1 MMFLSKAYQFAQGYS
16 TFALTLHTYMQHMT
30 KEQIQELIEQE
41 IQALRNIP
49 MDGSLQ
55 KAVELIHKSVH
66 EGDGTVIVSGVGKAG
81 EVGTKIANTLC
92 STGTPAYFLKPLE
105 AQHGDLGLVKKQ
117 DVLILMSNSGYTR
130 EILELIEQVKLLHG
144 NMSII
149 TITRNPDAPLAAAG
163 DVNLLT
169 GETIEICPLGLTPT
183 TSTTV
188 MTVIGDLL
196 IVALMNRIGF
206 TKEQY
211 GLRHHSGYLGQ
222 KARG

>member
-1 MMFLSKAYQFAQGYS
+1 
-16 TFALTLHTYMQHMT
+16 MT
-30 KEQIQELIEQE
+30 QEHLQELLEKE
-41 IQALRNIP
+41 IAAIRNIP

-55 KAVELIHKSVH
+55 RAVDLIHKAVH
-66 EGDGTVIVSGVGKAG
+66 EGDGTLIVSGVGKAG
-81 EVGTKIANTLC
+81 EVGTKIANTMC

-117 DVLILMSNSGYTR
+117 DVLLLISNSGKTR
-130 EILELIEQVKLLHG
+130 EILELIEQVTNLHG
-144 NMSII
+144 HMEII
-149 TITRNPDAPLAAAG
+149 TITRNPDSPLADAG
-163 DVNLLT
+163 HVNLLT
-169 GETIEICPLGLTPT
+169 GPTEEICPLGLTPT
-183 TSTTV
+183 VSTTV

-196 IVALMNRIGF
+196 VVALMERIGF

>member
-1 MMFLSKAYQFAQGYS
+1 MEQ
-16 TFALTLHTYMQHMT
+16 
-30 KEQIQELIEQE
+30 KELQDLIERE
-41 IQALRNIP
+41 VAALKAIP

-55 KAVELIHKSVH
+55 LAIDLIHRSVH

-105 AQHGDLGLVKKQ
+105 AQHGDLGLVKRQ
-117 DVLILMSNSGYTR
+117 DVLLLISNSGQTR
-130 EILELIEQVKLLHG
+130 EILELIEQVKSLHG
-144 NMSII
+144 DMDII
-149 TITRNPDAPLAAAG
+149 ALTRNAESTLAQAA
-163 DVNLLT
+163 DVTLLT
-169 GETIEICPLGLTPT
+169 GATEEICPLGLTPT
-183 TSTTV
+183 VSTTV

-196 IVALMNRIGF
+196 VVALMKRIGF

-211 GLRHHSGYLGQ
+211 GLRHHSGYLGK

>member
-1 MMFLSKAYQFAQGYS
+1 MEEDVI
-16 TFALTLHTYMQHMT
+16 LTEEH
-30 KEQIQELIEQE
+30 
-41 IQALRNIP
+41 IQALLEKEIEALRSIP

-55 KAVELIHKSVH
+55 AAVALIHRSVH

-117 DVLILMSNSGYTR
+117 DVLLLISNSGKTR
-130 EILELIEQVKLLHG
+130 EIIELIEQVQNLHG
-144 NMSII
+144 DMDII
-149 TITRNPDAPLAAAG
+149 TITRNPDSPLAEAG
-163 DVNLLT
+163 DVNLFT
-169 GETIEICPLGLTPT
+169 GPTQEICPLGLTPT

-196 IVALMNRIGF
+196 VVALMQRIGF
-206 TKEQY
+206 TKDQY

-222 KARG
+222 KARS

>member
-1 MMFLSKAYQFAQGYS
+1 
-16 TFALTLHTYMQHMT
+16 MT
-30 KEQIQELIEQE
+30 ESDIQELIEQE
-41 IQALRNIP
+41 VAALRAIP

-55 KAVELIHKSVH
+55 EAVSLIHNSVH

-117 DVLILMSNSGYTR
+117 DVLILISNSGHTR
-130 EILELIEQVKLLHG
+130 EIIELMEQVKHLHG
-144 NMSII
+144 AMKII
-149 TITRNPDAPLAAAG
+149 AITRNTDSALAKES
-163 DVNLLT
+163 DVVLLT
-169 GETIEICPLGLTPT
+169 GETKEICPLGLTPT

-196 IVALMNRIGF
+196 VVALMTRIGF
-206 TKEQY
+206 SKEQY
-211 GLRHHSGYLGQ
+211 GLRHHSGYLGK
-222 KARG
+222 KARSHN

>member
-1 MMFLSKAYQFAQGYS
+1 MTETELQ
-16 TFALTLHTYMQHMT
+16 AL
-30 KEQIQELIEQE
+30 IAQE
-41 IQALRNIP
+41 IEALRGIP

-55 KAVELIHKSVH
+55 EAVSLIHKAVH
-66 EGDGTVIVSGVGKAG
+66 DGDGTVIVSGVGKAG

-117 DVLILMSNSGYTR
+117 DVLILISNSGHTR
-130 EILELIEQVKLLHG
+130 EIIELMEQVKHLHG
-144 NMSII
+144 PMKII
-149 TITRNPDAPLAAAG
+149 AITRNADSKLAIES
-163 DVNLLT
+163 DVVLLT
-169 GETIEICPLGLTPT
+169 GETVEICPLGLTPT

-196 IVALMNRIGF
+196 VVALMNRIGF

-211 GLRHHSGYLGQ
+211 GLRHHSGYLGKQ
-222 KARG
+222 ARGN

>member
-1 MMFLSKAYQFAQGYS
+1 MKEMTEAHIKA
-16 TFALTLHTYMQHMT
+16 
-30 KEQIQELIEQE
+30 LIEKE

-55 KAVELIHKSVH
+55 KAVNLIHRSVH

-117 DVLILMSNSGYTR
+117 DVLLLMSNSGNTR
-130 EILELIEQVKLLHG
+130 EIIELIEQVKLLHG
-144 NMSII
+144 DMDII
-149 TITRNPDAPLAAAG
+149 TITRNPNSPLAEAG
-163 DVNLLT
+163 DVNLYT
-169 GETIEICPLGLTPT
+169 GETEEICPLGLTPT

-196 IVALMNRIGF
+196 VVALMERIGF

-211 GLRHHSGYLGQ
+211 GLRHHSGYLGK
-222 KARG
+222 KARH

>member
-1 MMFLSKAYQFAQGYS
+1 
-16 TFALTLHTYMQHMT
+16 MT
-30 KEQIQELIEQE
+30 EAEIQALIEKE
-41 IQALRNIP
+41 IQALRDIP

-55 KAVELIHKSVH
+55 EAVALIHRSVH

-92 STGTPAYFLKPLE
+92 STGTPSYFLKPLE
-105 AQHGDLGLVKKQ
+105 AQHGDLGLVRKQ
-117 DVLILMSNSGYTR
+117 DILLLLSNSGYTR
-130 EILELIEQVKLLHG
+130 EIIELVDQVKNLHG
-144 NMSII
+144 DMRII
-149 TITRNPDAPLAAAG
+149 TITRNPDSALAKVG
-163 DVNLLT
+163 DVNLFT
-169 GETIEICPLGLTPT
+169 GQTEEICPLGLTPT

-196 IVALMNRIGF
+196 VVALMKRIGF

-222 KARG
+222 

>member
-1 MMFLSKAYQFAQGYS
+1 
-16 TFALTLHTYMQHMT
+16 MT
-30 KEQIQELIEQE
+30 QEEIQELIEKE
-41 IQALRNIP
+41 IQAIRNIP

-55 KAVELIHKSVH
+55 QAVNLIHKAVH

-81 EVGTKIANTLC
+81 EVGTEIANTLC

-117 DVLILMSNSGYTR
+117 DVLLLISNSGNTR
-130 EILELIEQVKLLHG
+130 EIIELIDQVKLLHG
-144 NMSII
+144 DLKII
-149 TITRNPDAPLAAAG
+149 TITRNPASPLAAAG

-169 GETIEICPLGLTPT
+169 GDTEEICPLGLTPT

-196 IVALMNRIGF
+196 VVALMKRIGF
-206 TKEQY
+206 SKEQY
-211 GLRHHSGYLGQ
+211 GLRHHSGYLGK
-222 KARG
+222 KARK

>member
-1 MMFLSKAYQFAQGYS
+1 
-16 TFALTLHTYMQHMT
+16 
-30 KEQIQELIEQE
+30 
-41 IQALRNIP
+41 

-55 KAVELIHKSVH
+55 EAVALIHRSVH

-105 AQHGDLGLVKKQ
+105 AQHGDLGLVRKQ
-117 DVLILMSNSGYTR
+117 DVLLLISNSGYTR
-130 EILELIEQVKLLHG
+130 EIIELVDQVKNLHG
-144 NMSII
+144 DMKII
-149 TITRNPDAPLAAAG
+149 TITRNPDSALADMG
-163 DVNLLT
+163 DVNLFT
-169 GETIEICPLGLTPT
+169 GQTEEICPLGLTPT

-188 MTVIGDLL
+188 MTVIGDILV
-196 IVALMNRIGF
+196 VALMKRIGF

>member
-1 MMFLSKAYQFAQGYS
+1 MSEEELKA
-16 TFALTLHTYMQHMT
+16 
-30 KEQIQELIEQE
+30 LIEKE
-41 IQALRNIP
+41 VEAIRNIP
-49 MDGSLQ
+49 MDGELQ
-55 KAVELIHKSVH
+55 NAVNLIHRSVH

-81 EVGTKIANTLC
+81 EIGTKIANTLC

-117 DVLILMSNSGYTR
+117 DVLLLISNSGKTR
-130 EILELIEQVKLLHG
+130 EILELIEQVTNLHG
-144 NMSII
+144 DMDII
-149 TITRNPDAPLAAAG
+149 TITRNPNSPLADAG
-163 DVNLLT
+163 DVNLYT
-169 GETIEICPLGLTPT
+169 GATEEICPLGLTPT

-188 MTVIGDLL
+188 MTVLGDLL
-196 IVALMNRIGF
+196 VVALMKRIGF

>member
-1 MMFLSKAYQFAQGYS
+1 
-16 TFALTLHTYMQHMT
+16 MT
-30 KEQIQELIEQE
+30 EAEIQALIEKE
-41 IQALRNIP
+41 IQALRDIP

-55 KAVELIHKSVH
+55 EAVALIHRSVH

-92 STGTPAYFLKPLE
+92 STGTPSYFLKPLE
-105 AQHGDLGLVKKQ
+105 AQHGDLGLVRKQ
-117 DVLILMSNSGYTR
+117 DILLLLSNSGYTR
-130 EILELIEQVKLLHG
+130 EIIELVDQVKNLHG
-144 NMSII
+144 DMKII
-149 TITRNPDAPLAAAG
+149 TITRNPESALADIG
-163 DVNLLT
+163 DVNLFT
-169 GETIEICPLGLTPT
+169 GQTEEICPLGLTPT

-196 IVALMNRIGF
+196 VVALMKRIGF

-222 KARG
+222 KARS

>member
-1 MMFLSKAYQFAQGYS
+1 
-16 TFALTLHTYMQHMT
+16 MT
-30 KEQIQELIEQE
+30 EAEIQALIEKE
-41 IQALRNIP
+41 IQALRDIP

-55 KAVELIHKSVH
+55 EAVALIHRSVH

-92 STGTPAYFLKPLE
+92 STGTPSYFLKPLE
-105 AQHGDLGLVKKQ
+105 AQHGDLGLVRKQ
-117 DVLILMSNSGYTR
+117 DILLLLSNSGYTR
-130 EILELIEQVKLLHG
+130 EIIELVDQVKNLHG
-144 NMSII
+144 DMRII
-149 TITRNPDAPLAAAG
+149 TITRNPDSALAKVG
-163 DVNLLT
+163 DVNLFT
-169 GETIEICPLGLTPT
+169 GQTEEICPLGLTPT

-196 IVALMNRIGF
+196 VVALMKRIGF

>member
-1 MMFLSKAYQFAQGYS
+1 
-16 TFALTLHTYMQHMT
+16 MT
-30 KEQIQELIEQE
+30 QEEIQELIEKE
-41 IQALRNIP
+41 IQAIRNIP

-55 KAVELIHKSVH
+55 QAVNLIHKAVH
-66 EGDGTVIVSGVGKAG
+66 EGDGTVIASGVGKAG

-117 DVLILMSNSGYTR
+117 DVLLLISNSGNTR
-130 EILELIEQVKLLHG
+130 EIIELIDQVKLLHG
-144 NMSII
+144 DLKII
-149 TITRNPDAPLAAAG
+149 TITRNPASPLAAAG

-169 GETIEICPLGLTPT
+169 GDTEEICPLGLTPT

-196 IVALMNRIGF
+196 VVALMKRIGF
-206 TKEQY
+206 SKEQY
-211 GLRHHSGYLGQ
+211 GLRHHSGYLGK
-222 KARG
+222 KARK

>member
-1 MMFLSKAYQFAQGYS
+1 
-16 TFALTLHTYMQHMT
+16 MT
-30 KEQIQELIEQE
+30 QEEIQELIEKE
-41 IQALRNIP
+41 IQAIRNIP

-55 KAVELIHKSVH
+55 QAVNLIHKAVH

-117 DVLILMSNSGYTR
+117 DVLLLISNSGNTR
-130 EILELIEQVKLLHG
+130 EIIELIDQVKLLHG
-144 NMSII
+144 DLKII
-149 TITRNPDAPLAAAG
+149 TITRNPASPLAAAG

-169 GETIEICPLGLTPT
+169 GDTEEICPLGLTPT

-196 IVALMNRIGF
+196 VVALMKRIGF
-206 TKEQY
+206 SKEQY
-211 GLRHHSGYLGQ
+211 GLRHHSGYLGK
-222 KARG
+222 KARK

>member
-1 MMFLSKAYQFAQGYS
+1 MTETELQ
-16 TFALTLHTYMQHMT
+16 AL
-30 KEQIQELIEQE
+30 IAQE
-41 IQALRNIP
+41 IEALRAIP

-55 KAVELIHKSVH
+55 EAVSLIHKAVH

-117 DVLILMSNSGYTR
+117 DVLILISNSGHTR
-130 EILELIEQVKLLHG
+130 EIIELMEQVKHLHG
-144 NMSII
+144 HMEII
-149 TITRNPDAPLAAAG
+149 AITRNADSRLAKES
-163 DVNLLT
+163 DVVLLT
-169 GETIEICPLGLTPT
+169 GETVEICPLGLTPT

-196 IVALMNRIGF
+196 VVALMKRIGF

-211 GLRHHSGYLGQ
+211 GLRHHSGYLGK
-222 KARG
+222 KARS

>member
-1 MMFLSKAYQFAQGYS
+1 MEEDVI
-16 TFALTLHTYMQHMT
+16 LTEEH
-30 KEQIQELIEQE
+30 
-41 IQALRNIP
+41 IQALLEKEIEALRSIP

-55 KAVELIHKSVH
+55 AAVALIHRSVH

-117 DVLILMSNSGYTR
+117 DVLLLISNSGKTR
-130 EILELIEQVKLLHG
+130 EIIELIEQAQNLHG
-144 NMSII
+144 DMDII
-149 TITRNPDAPLAAAG
+149 TITRNPDSPLAEAG
-163 DVNLLT
+163 DVNLFT
-169 GETIEICPLGLTPT
+169 GPTQEICPLGLTPT

-196 IVALMNRIGF
+196 VVALMQRIGF
-206 TKEQY
+206 TKDQY

-222 KARG
+222 KARS

>member
-1 MMFLSKAYQFAQGYS
+1 MKEMTEAHIKA
-16 TFALTLHTYMQHMT
+16 
-30 KEQIQELIEQE
+30 LIEKE

-49 MDGSLQ
+49 MDGNLQ
-55 KAVELIHKSVH
+55 KAVNLIHRSVH

-117 DVLILMSNSGYTR
+117 DVLLLMSNSGNTR
-130 EILELIEQVKLLHG
+130 EIIELIEQVKLLHG
-144 NMSII
+144 DMDII
-149 TITRNPDAPLAAAG
+149 TITRNPNSPLAEAG
-163 DVNLLT
+163 DVNLYT
-169 GETIEICPLGLTPT
+169 GETEEICPLGLTPT

-196 IVALMNRIGF
+196 VVALMERIGF

-211 GLRHHSGYLGQ
+211 GLRHHSGYLGK
-222 KARG
+222 KARH

>member
-1 MMFLSKAYQFAQGYS
+1 
-16 TFALTLHTYMQHMT
+16 MT
-30 KEQIQELIEQE
+30 QEEIQELIEKE
-41 IQALRNIP
+41 IQAIRNIP

-55 KAVELIHKSVH
+55 QAVNLIHKAVH

-117 DVLILMSNSGYTR
+117 DVLLLISNSGNTR
-130 EILELIEQVKLLHG
+130 EIIELIDQVKLLHG
-144 NMSII
+144 NLKII
-149 TITRNPDAPLAAAG
+149 TITRNPASPLAAAG

-169 GETIEICPLGLTPT
+169 GDTEEICPLGLTPT

-196 IVALMNRIGF
+196 VVALMKRIGF
-206 TKEQY
+206 SKEQY
-211 GLRHHSGYLGQ
+211 GLRHHSGYLGK
-222 KARG
+222 KARK

>member
-1 MMFLSKAYQFAQGYS
+1 
-16 TFALTLHTYMQHMT
+16 MT
-30 KEQIQELIEQE
+30 EAE
-41 IQALRNIP
+41 IQALIEKEIQALKDIP

-55 KAVELIHKSVH
+55 KAVALIHRSVH

-92 STGTPAYFLKPLE
+92 STGTPSYFLKPLE
-105 AQHGDLGLVKKQ
+105 AQHGDLGLVRKQ
-117 DVLILMSNSGYTR
+117 DILLLLSNSGYTR
-130 EILELIEQVKLLHG
+130 EIIELVDQVKNLHG
-144 NMSII
+144 DMRII
-149 TITRNPDAPLAAAG
+149 TITRNPDSALADMG
-163 DVNLLT
+163 DVNLFT
-169 GETIEICPLGLTPT
+169 GQTEEICPLGLTPT

-196 IVALMNRIGF
+196 VVALMKRIGF